1 MWRVRVIVVVL
12 VMCMG
17 VSLRA
22 AVRYV
27 APGGDDTGP
36 GTLALPWRTLSRANA
51 AVQPGDT
58 VYVRAGTYGEQLM
71 PAREG
76 VAGRPIVYSAMP
88 GENVV
93 IEGIASSL
101 QVVVLA
107 GYTTVEGFSIK
118 SQAHLKILNTV
129 EYWVQLTGNHNTLRR
144 CRVVADGDP
153 AYNYWTL
160 QALSR
165 GVAVSGQHNI
175 VEHCYI
181 RGQVMGIVVAGG
193 LPRFTVIRFD
203 TLHSHGASNL
213 VILSHEN
220 NALFDRRVQGTLVED
235 CEIDT
240 SWEEDNI
247 QFEPNYLDR
256 QQTYNIGTIIRRSRL
271 GHAAENCIDFKGAE
285 SILVDSCLLYSSEG
299 DDNGRWDGPDDSG
312 GAGIELG
319 TGDVSRYVIVR
330 RSVIWDNHT
339 GAHMYEGYRYYN
351 NIFLNN
357 RRSYRGPNG
366 TYANNDLVGA
376 ALSNKPRYKRAF
388 LNNIVGMQPN
398 HALLSWRMDY
408 GDKFELNNNLYF
420 DTGGP
425 AKFSMQMAQ
434 GMVMASGVA
443 TWQNNLNSYPGY
455 AYLAGKDDQAV
466 EADPQFVN
474 VPLFPINHDP
484 SWSFGLRPGSPAID
498 AGRPVTTSVGSGTGS
513 VSVQVEDVRF
523 FCDGFGVTDGD
534 MIKIGE
540 TEPVRIVSIDTL
552 TNTIAL
558 AESRTWNS
566 GAGVHLAFEGTAP
579 DIGVQEFVNGL
590 SQAPPV
596 PQLSAPAD
604 GATNLQSTVSLSWAG
619 VTGALSYTVQ
629 VSTTR
634 LFNSPLVNQSGISS
648 TTYAAASLGGNTTY
662 FWRVRSANDSDVSGW
677 SSVRSFTTASIGQV
691 PATPSTLAPAAGAT
705 GVTTNPQLAWNA
717 VQGATGYSL
726 QVALESSFTTLIVDQ
741 TGITNTTY
749 GVDGLKNGTT
759 YYWRVSAKAGG
770 GISAWS
776 PTASLAT
783 FDLPPSFGQNAV
795 TNPNFESGTTGWTFF
810 TDGDGRFAVEAPG
823 YHRPASAKVYIT
835 QNGSQVELYQDGLV
849 MSPDS
854 NYRLSFAASSNY
866 GHDLEVSVLKGA
878 TPFTY
883 YGLATE
889 RVDLRPAW
897 KTYSVDFKPG
907 NFLSPVNDVRL
918 RFWFGPYAAAGDLYA
933 IENVQL
939 VAVNAGT
946 PPPPP
951 DELPSDYF
959 MDENYPNPFNPAT
972 TIRYSVPRDVHVSV
986 KVHNLLGQEVATL
999 VDGFQQ
1005 VGTYEVRLDMSGFAS
1020 GMYLYTLVAGDY
1032 RQTRKLMYV
1041 K

>member
-12 VMCMG
+12 AMCFG
-17 VSLRA
+17 GSLRA
-22 AVRYV
+22 EVRYV
-27 APGGDDTGP
+27 APGGDDTHP
-36 GTLALPWRTLSRANA
+36 GTLAQPWRTLSRANA
-51 AVQPGDT
+51 MVEPGDT
-58 VYVRAGTYGEQLM
+58 VYVRAGTYPEQII

-101 QVVVLA
+101 KVVILP

-129 EYWVQLTGNHNTLRR
+129 EYWVHLAGNYNTLRR

-153 AYNYWTL
+153 TYNYWTL
-160 QALSR
+160 HAWSR
-165 GVAVSGQHNI
+165 GVVVEGQHNI

-181 RGQVMGIVVAGG
+181 RGQVMGIVVAGA

-203 TLHSHGASNL
+203 TLHSHGASNI

-220 NALFDRRVQGTLVED
+220 NALFDRRSQGTLVED

-247 QFEPNYLDR
+247 QFEPNYLDH

-312 GAGIELG
+312 GAGLELG
-319 TGDVSRYVIVR
+319 AGDISRYIIVR

-351 NIFLNN
+351 NVFLNN

-376 ALSNKPRYKRAF
+376 ALFNRPAQKRVF

-398 HALLSWRMDY
+398 HALLTWKMDY
-408 GDKFELNNNLYF
+408 GDKFELNNNMYF
-420 DTGGP
+420 DAGGP
-425 AKFSMQMAQ
+425 AKFSMQMAE
-434 GMVMASGVA
+434 GMVIASGVA
-443 TWQNNLNSYPGY
+443 TWQNNLNTYPGY
-455 AYLAGKDDQAV
+455 AYLGGKDAQAI

-474 VPLFPINHDP
+474 VPRLPTDYDP
-484 SWSFGLRPGSPAID
+484 SWSFGLMPGSPAID
-498 AGRPVTTSVGSGTGS
+498 AGRPVTTSVGSGANS
-513 VSVQVEDVRF
+513 ASLRVEDARF

-534 MIKIGE
+534 VIAIGSAD
-540 TEPVRIVSIDTL
+540 PVRIVSIDTL
-552 TNTIAL
+552 TNTLAL

-566 GAGVHLAFEGTAP
+566 GAGVHLAFEGAAP
-579 DIGVQEFVNGL
+579 DIGAEEFVSGL

-596 PQLSAPAD
+596 PQLSGPA
-604 GATNLQSTVSLSWAG
+604 S
-619 VTGALSYTVQ
+619 
-629 VSTTR
+629 
-634 LFNSPLVNQSGISS
+634 
-648 TTYAAASLGGNTTY
+648 
-662 FWRVRSANDSDVSGW
+662 
-677 SSVRSFTTASIGQV
+677 
-691 PATPSTLAPAAGAT
+691 GAT
-705 GVTTNPQLAWNA
+705 GMTTNPQLVWNA
-717 VQGATGYSL
+717 IQGATGYGL
-726 QVALESSFTTLIVDQ
+726 QVALEPSFITLVADQ
-741 TGITNTTY
+741 TGITTTTY
-749 GVDGLKNGTT
+749 GLDGLKNSTT
-759 YYWRVSAKAGG
+759 YYWRVSAKASG

-776 PTASLAT
+776 PAASLTT
-783 FDLPPSFGQNAV
+783 FDLPPSLSKNAV

-823 YHRPASAKVYIT
+823 YQKPASAKVYIT

-854 NYRLSFAASSNY
+854 NYRLSFAAASNY
-866 GHDLEVSVLKGA
+866 GHDVEVSVLKGGA
-878 TPFTY
+878 PFTY
-883 YGLATE
+883 YGLAAD

-897 KTYSVDFKPG
+897 KTYYVDFKPG

-918 RFWFGPYAAAGDLYA
+918 RFWFGPYAEAGDLFS
-933 IENVQL
+933 IEDVQL

-946 PPPPP
+946 PPPAP
-951 DELPSDYF
+951 DGLPTDYF

-972 TIRYSVPRDVHVSV
+972 TIRYSVPRDVRVTV

-999 VDGFQQ
+999 VDGFQE
-1005 VGTYEVRLDMSGFAS
+1005 VGTYEVRLDMSGFSS